1 MPATVETKEADTV
14 TVPMSI
20 DEAAWTVQEPSS
32 VIIDRPQD
40 WPTQDYVND
49 PPPQVTWEHPYDS
62 I

>member
-1 MPATVETKEADTV
+1 M
-14 TVPMSI
+14 TVPVSI
-20 DEAAWTVQEPSS
+20 DEAAWTVQEPAS